1 MRHYLTGAGYHQST
15 TTLVQDHP
23 PHPLL
28 CRLPDV
34 NSPVTSDTLLHCRKG
49 FPDSVWCVIPD
60 LQSALSAE
68 APEMS
73 QSQATGHFHR
83 RTPILDLI
91 LSPKEV
97 VLDLQTCVKN
107 DLSTLSDTWLITLY

>member
-28 CRLPDV
+28 CRLPDG

-91 LSPKEV
+91 LSPQEV
-97 VLDLQTCVKN
+97 VYAQIGRAHV
-107 DLSTLSDTWLITLY
+107 